1 MSNMNAKKALSGLA
15 TEKGISV
22 SVRSLAKYMSSNCV
36 LVTPHIGRGR
46 GYIPMTESAYGIDLA
61 QFTDEGGDFYRSRV
75 SKSHLNF
82 IPPEDEAALAT
93 IEKRLRRAVDLRSLT
108 DGFMPMDAYD
118 DLKEEFVKNRD
129 DYYAK
134 RDEICLKW
142 DVLIASFEI
151 GVDEMLKGIQIT
163 QTAREE
169 LKQCFMQQIPSLER
183 YRNSF
188 SMSLH
193 VRAFPAE
200 GSAIPEGL
208 NSSIAADITE
218 TWSEE
223 VVQTA
228 LLSIENVIGEGWSM
242 LLSNM
247 RQYLKGA
254 SIRDASI
261 AKLEKFSSDLKWK
274 NVFKNPILSRLSA
287 ELKGISSLDGDDQ
300 ADLMEGAISYIY
312 AYAKDVGIDLD
323 MKNCPYT
330 KEQLDSMGYV
340 ASSQAA
346 EKKGA

>member
-1 MSNMNAKKALSGLA
+1 MSNMNAKKVLSGLA

-142 DVLIASFEI
+142 DVLIAGFE
-151 GVDEMLKGIQIT
+151 
-163 QTAREE
+163 REE
-169 LKQCFMQQIPSLER
+169 LKQCLMQQIPSLER

-247 RQYLKGA
+247 RQYLKGV

-274 NVFKNPILSRLSA
+274 NVFKNPILSRLST